1 MLSFTWILIYGLIG
15 LSTLANIIVPIT
27 GSATV
32 TPLLAMLVDP
42 HRALGMATFIFFLSA
57 PPRIFFFWRDIQ
69 WHEVRV
75 LLLPSAVAAFVG
87 AFALVV
93 VPGRW
98 LLILILLFSIYFLL
112 KKLRIIPKSRGIGHL
127 ANYVVG
133 PLSGFLQG
141 TGLSGSDLRNQYLY
155 AQDLK
160 IAEVHGT
167 TAIIGGANFLIATLV
182 RLYTGQLGL
191 PDIPLLLY
199 LFPVIF
205 LATWLGKKAL
215 FKIPQKISNF
225 IVIGV
230 MATIVLLL
238 TYKVFIA

>member
-1 MLSFTWILIYGLIG
+1 MLSFTWVLIYALIG
-15 LSTLANIIVPIT
+15 ISTLVNIIVPIT

-42 HRALGMATFIFFLSA
+42 HRALGMATFVFLLSA
-57 PPRIFFFWRDIQ
+57 PPRLFFFWKDIQ
-69 WHEVRV
+69 WHEVRA
-75 LLLPSAVAAFVG
+75 LLLPSVIAAFVG

-93 VPGRW
+93 VPARW

-112 KKLRIIPKSRGIGHL
+112 KKLRVIPKSDKPARL
-127 ANYVVG
+127 TNYLVG
-133 PLSGFLQG
+133 LLSGFLQG

-167 TAIIGGANFLIATLV
+167 TAMIGGANFLIASLV
-182 RLYTGQLGL
+182 RLHTGQLSL
-191 PDIPLLLY
+191 TDISLLLY

-205 LATWLGKKAL
+205 LATWLGKGVL
-215 FKIPQKISNF
+215 FRIPQKISDY
-225 IVIGV
+225 IVISI
-230 MATIVLLL
+230 MTIVVLLFA
-238 TYKVFIA
+238 YKIFL